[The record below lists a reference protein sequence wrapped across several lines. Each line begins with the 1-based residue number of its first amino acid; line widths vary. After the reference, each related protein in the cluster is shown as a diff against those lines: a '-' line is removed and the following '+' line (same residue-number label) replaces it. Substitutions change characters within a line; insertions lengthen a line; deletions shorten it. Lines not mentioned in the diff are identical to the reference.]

1 MDVGIKEQIQKDRI
15 SALKAGDAERK
26 AVLDYILGELQKAEK
41 APSAK
46 AGGEVAVIK
55 AYVKSLKD
63 FIDQHGAARPDQAA
77 SYQKEIDILMTYLPR
92 QLGDDEVRR
101 EVKALLEAGV
111 TAKGL
116 IMAELKKRH
125 GAALDGRRAA
135 EIAGEMAESYAG
147 NPATPPV

>member
-1 MDVGIKEQIQKDRI
+1 MDVSIKEQIQKDRI
-15 SALKAGDAERK
+15 AALKAGDSERK

-46 AGGEVAVIK
+46 ADYATGVIK

-63 FIDQHGAARPDQAA
+63 FIDQHGTARPDEAA
-77 SYQKEIDILMTYLPR
+77 RYQKEIDVLMAYLP
-92 QLGDDEVRR
+92 QQVSDEQVRA
-101 EVKALLEAGV
+101 EVQAIMKAGV

-135 EIAGEMAESYAG
+135 EIAGEFAER
-147 NPATPPV
+147 